1 MLPEMITALVLV
13 VATITVGVSAGL
25 APDRDD
31 CCPVQSSLGR
41 FPEDCLV
48 VAEGSLV
55 AVVCVCFC
63 GTHTYTSPKRC
74 HFPIVH

>member
-48 VAEGSLV
+48 VAEGSLI
-55 AVVCVCFC
+55 ACD
-63 GTHTYTSPKRC
+63 
-74 HFPIVH
+74 